1 MDYSRLH
8 EISKLNN
15 KKFPFKEVINNIER
29 CEVLKFENEE
39 LLAMV
44 KKACNN
50 TIEPANNMEFNG
62 RANEFGNIVANLF
75 AVECKKLGLRYEKP
89 KNLQG
94 QNKESGYPDGLLTF
108 NNQYYYIE
116 LKTCEQTKQNQ
127 TLRTFFYSPSSS
139 SKIQYNDSHLLVCF
153 LTKKQNNVLL
163 LNGAYHIV
171 DMYEKEV
178 KLKLEYNSNN
188 KELYSGNLL

>member
-15 KKFPFKEVINNIER
+15 KKFPFKEVIKHIEQ
-29 CEVLKFENEE
+29 CEVLKFENED
-39 LLAMV
+39 LLAIV

-50 TIEPANNMEFNG
+50 TIEPVNNIEFNG

-75 AVECKKLGLRYEKP
+75 AVECKRLGLKYEKP

-94 QNKESGYPDGLLTF
+94 QNKESGYPDGLLIY

-127 TLRTFFYSPSSS
+127 TLRTFFTH
-139 SKIQYNDSHLLVCF
+139 HLLAQKF
-153 LTKKQNNVLL
+153 NITP
-163 LNGAYHIV
+163 HICLCV
-171 DMYEKEV
+171 F
-178 KLKLEYNSNN
+178 
-188 KELYSGNLL
+188 